1 MEKVYSYEKRK
12 WIFWIPLGILFLFL
26 FLLFLAGRAAMGAA
40 PLYATILM
48 NFVVIMCIV
57 YAIIFL
63 LYPFVL
69 YPLVAI
75 REIVFSEEGIFFKR
89 GFRPITIQ
97 KITDLKVVKIIFGKK
112 ERGLKIV
119 GLTPDG
125 KKVRRPISRVLDGDV
140 DKRWEEFKKDLQK
153 YLME

>member
-1 MEKVYSYEKRK
+1 MLSVVPFGYQM
-12 WIFWIPLGILFLFL
+12 IP
-26 FLLFLAGRAAMGAA
+26 
-40 PLYATILM
+40 
-48 NFVVIMCIV
+48 N
-57 YAIIFL
+57 
-63 LYPFVL
+63 
-69 YPLVAI
+69 
-75 REIVFSEEGIFFKR
+75 K
-89 GFRPITIQ
+89 Q
-97 KITDLKVVKIIFGKK
+97 KYMLKIIFGKK